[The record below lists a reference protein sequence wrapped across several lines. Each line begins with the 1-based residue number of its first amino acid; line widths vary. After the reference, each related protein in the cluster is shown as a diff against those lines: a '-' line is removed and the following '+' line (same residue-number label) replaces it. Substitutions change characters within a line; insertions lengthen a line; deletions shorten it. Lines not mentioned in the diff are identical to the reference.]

1 MHNKIGSITG
11 VAGFIISLISLYFS
25 YQATL
30 DRKENLRVSLNA
42 QRFGYETEIKAPV
55 ADIIPPLL
63 KTNWDVVVTNN
74 SDRKTTILESDVYL
88 LGDKG
93 RKDYS
98 GLFQGLYQENGNKV
112 SFPIS
117 LESGDYLKLRAV
129 IGYEVAP
136 KAYAELKQVDGF
148 INNSFHIDDMHQFLC
163 NHQIDFRDNDALC
176 QQGIISISDN
186 SSNKLYIMQL
196 STSRDN
202 VFETA
207 GFWYKVTTTY

>member
-30 DRKENLRVSLNA
+30 DRKEKLRVSLNA

-93 RKDYS
+93 RKEYS

-163 NHQIDFRDNDALC
+163 NQKIDFRDNDALC

-186 SSNKLYIMQL
+186 SSDKLYIMQL

-202 VFETA
+202 VFETV